1 MDNIQSR
8 EEFLKENHKKI
19 VLNYDKI
26 RKTNDKDVKKFLDS
40 ISDEEIKKIWIDY
53 RKIIKCASHDNP
65 LTTDM
70 ELLLSEALINT
81 YPVDKTV
88 EYISSYFD
96 FIPEQIE
103 VYKSEAENNIFHIIV
118 YIPVINDNL
127 KLLEKAMSLCGYYL
141 GWPKREKI
149 IEGQFNKLQ
158 FEPMI
163 QKDESKIIR
172 KEEDKLLHLTPYYNV
187 GKIKHI
193 GFSPRSKNY
202 VFEYPGR
209 VYFMRGSTDEEL
221 IKSFGERLCTKNKS
235 EGNNGEYALITIDIN
250 KIPENVKMYYDPN
263 FTFGIYVTENI
274 KPNVITNIDKITF
287 K

>member
-1 MDNIQSR
+1 MDNIKSYD
-8 EEFLKENHKKI
+8 EFIKET
-19 VLNYDKI
+19 LNCNEI
-26 RKTNDKDVKKFLDS
+26 RDAYNDEDVKNFLDS
-40 ISDEEIKKIWIDY
+40 ISDEDIEKIWVDY

-70 ELLLSEALINT
+70 QLFLNEALINT

-96 FIPEQIE
+96 FITEQIE
-103 VYKSEAENNIFHIIV
+103 VYKVEAENNIYHIIV
-118 YIPVINDNL
+118 YIPVIKDNL
-127 KLLEKAMSLCGYYL
+127 ELLEKAMSLCGYYL
-141 GWPKREKI
+141 GCPKRKNI
-149 IEGQFNKLQ
+149 KKGQFNKLQ
-158 FEPMI
+158 FEPLV

-172 KEEDKLLHLTPYYNV
+172 KEEIKLFHLTPYYNV

-202 VFEYPGR
+202 IFEYPGR
-209 VYFMRGSTDEEL
+209 VYFMRGSTDEEI
-221 IKSFGERLCTKNKS
+221 IKSFGKNLCSKNAS
-235 EGNNGEYALITIDIN
+235 EGNNNEYALITIDVN

-274 KPNVITNIDKITF
+274 RPNVIIDIKKITF
-287 K
+287 